1 MDLLSALYNEDAPAL
16 LRDLPEVEV
25 LRCCWV
31 EQFWLD
37 DGVVR
42 LRDKDG
48 MKPSPERQ
56 DTPYDLEA
64 RRGTKGGRF
73 WLGYKV
79 HYTESCDDD
88 APHLVIHVDTVEP
101 ASADQVRVTPIH
113 ETLKQKGLLPA
124 EHFVDSHYVTSKL
137 LVDSKNEY
145 GVALV
150 GPIKAHREPTGFG
163 VAKFNVDWQHEVV
176 ICPAGKRSIR
186 WTPARLKKDREFIR
200 VGFASADCRPCAF
213 NKRCAKDTELRGRY
227 LSILPQAQ
235 YEAREQVK
243 REQGTWEWR
252 TYYNLRQ
259 GIEGTF
265 SQGID
270 MGLRRSRYVGLKKTH
285 LQNLAT
291 ASGINFQRLSD
302 WLDEIP
308 RAKTRTSRFAA
319 LKA

>member
-1 MDLLSALYNEDAPAL
+1 MELLSAIYNSDAPASL
-16 LRDLPEVEV
+16 CDLPEVEV
-25 LRCCWV
+25 LRRCWV

-56 DTPYDLEA
+56 DTPYDVEA
-64 RRGTKGGRF
+64 RRDTKGGRF

-79 HYTESCDDD
+79 HYTESCDD
-88 APHLVIHVDTVEP
+88 APHLAIHVDTVEP

-124 EHFVDSHYVTSKL
+124 EHFVHSHYVTSKL
-137 LVDSKNEY
+137 LVDSKKAY

-150 GPIKAHREPTGFG
+150 GPVKPHREPKGFG
-163 VAKFNVDWQHEVV
+163 VDLFKVDWQREVV
-176 ICPAGKRSIR
+176 TCPAGKQSIR
-186 WTPARLKKDREFIR
+186 WTPSRQKKDREFIR
-200 VGFASADCRPCAF
+200 VGFASADCRACPC
-213 NKRCAKDTELRGRY
+213 NTRCAKDTVWRGRY

-243 REQGTWEWR
+243 RVQGTWEWR
-252 TYYNLRQ
+252 AYYNLRQ
-259 GIEGTF
+259 GVEGTF

-270 MGLRRSRYVGLKKTH
+270 MGLRRSRYIGLKKNH

-302 WLDEIP
+302 WFDGIP

-319 LKA
+319 LRA